1 MLTATYHLV
10 VICNILEIFVYFS
23 MFDFILFCDIC
34 SGMTGEN
41 DTRNNNQMEG
51 SGQH

>member
-1 MLTATYHLV
+1 
-10 VICNILEIFVYFS
+10 

-51 SGQH
+51 SGQHWTSPEDSLKLGRKA